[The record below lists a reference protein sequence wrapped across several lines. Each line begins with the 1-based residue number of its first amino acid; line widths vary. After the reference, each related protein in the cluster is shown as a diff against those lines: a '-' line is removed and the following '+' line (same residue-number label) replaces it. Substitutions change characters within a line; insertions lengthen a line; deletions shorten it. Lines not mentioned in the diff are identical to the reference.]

1 MPLITLR
8 DESIQQGD
16 FYVPRFEI
24 KIAGVNLPLDVLR
37 DVEQVTYKDNVKELD
52 SFELTVNNW
61 DAEAQDFKYVGS
73 ETADSLAKNPLHL
86 LFNPCRHNVD
96 VFMGYGENLSLMV
109 TGNFTTLEPNF
120 SSGAP
125 TLNVRGLNVLHQL
138 RRKPFSYAWEG
149 EKTSKIA
156 KSFETLPDPS
166 DRKQKRFPLP
176 VEIDPNSIEK
186 EKKITYLAQNNQY
199 DIDFLLALARRI
211 GYVVFVKEE
220 ERKKN
225 RVVKPRRLYFGPSDA
240 NHPGLRPVTF
250 ELKWGISLMDFKPT
264 LTTANQIK
272 SVTVHGWNRSTKQPI
287 TGRASLDDPKSKLNR
302 DLYKH
307 LENCDAREERVVDEP
322 VFTQD
327 EADERARGILLE
339 RSKDLVKASGTCVG
353 LPDLRAGQRV
363 RIAGLGARFSGEY
376 FITDT
381 THTIND
387 AGYVTKFNGRREEPG
402 K

>member
-1 MPLITLR
+1 MPLVTLR

-61 DAEAQDFKYVGS
+61 DAEAQDFKYVGA
-73 ETADSLAKNPLHL
+73 ETADSLTKNPLHL

-96 VFMGYGENLSLMV
+96 VFMGYGETLSLMV
-109 TGNFTTLEPNF
+109 TGNFTTLEPSF

-138 RRKPFSYAWEG
+138 RKKPFSYAWEG

-220 ERKKN
+220 ELKKN

-381 THTIND
+381 THTISD
-387 AGYVTKFNGRREEPG
+387 AGYITKFNGRREEPG

>member
-1 MPLITLR
+1 MPLVTLR

-52 SFELTVNNW
+52 SLELTVNNW

-240 NHPGLRPVTF
+240 NHPALRPVTF

-381 THTIND
+381 THTISD
-387 AGYVTKFNGRREEPG
+387 GGYVTKFNGRREEPA

>member
-1 MPLITLR
+1 MPLVTLR
-8 DESIQQGD
+8 DESKLRGD

-24 KIAGVNLPLDVLR
+24 KIAGINLPLDVLR

-61 DAEAQDFKYVGS
+61 DAETQDFKYVGS

-120 SSGAP
+120 SGGAP

-186 EKKITYLAQNNQY
+186 EEKITYLAQNNQY

-220 ERKKN
+220 ERKKK

-240 NHPGLRPVTF
+240 KHPDSPKIF

-287 TGRASLDDPKSKLNR
+287 TGRASLDDAKSKLNR

-322 VFTQD
+322 VCSQK

-363 RIAGLGARFSGEY
+363 KIAGLGARFSGEY

-381 THTIND
+381 THTISE
-387 AGYVTKFNGRREEPG
+387 AGYITKFNGRREEPG

>member
-1 MPLITLR
+1 MPLVTLR

-211 GYVVFVKEE
+211 GYVVFVK
-220 ERKKN
+220 
-225 RVVKPRRLYFGPSDA
+225 PRRLYFGPSDA

>member
-1 MPLITLR
+1 MPLVTLR
-8 DESIQQGD
+8 DESKLRGD

-61 DAEAQDFKYVGS
+61 DTEAQDFKYVGS

-120 SSGAP
+120 SGGAP

-186 EKKITYLAQNNQY
+186 EEKITYLAQNNQY

-240 NHPGLRPVTF
+240 KHPDGPKIF

-322 VFTQD
+322 VCSQK

-339 RSKDLVKASGTCVG
+339 RSKDLVKASATCVG
-353 LPDLRAGQRV
+353 LPELRAGQRV
-363 RIAGLGARFSGEY
+363 KIAGLGARFSGEY

-381 THTIND
+381 THTISD
-387 AGYVTKFNGRREEPG
+387 GGYVTKFNGRREEPA

>member
-1 MPLITLR
+1 MPLVTLR
-8 DESIQQGD
+8 DESKLRGD

-61 DAEAQDFKYVGS
+61 DADAQDFKYVGS

-96 VFMGYGENLSLMV
+96 VFMGYGENLSLIV

-120 SSGAP
+120 SDGAP
-125 TLNVRGLNVLHQL
+125 KLNVRGLNVLHQL

-149 EKTSKIA
+149 ETTSKIA

-186 EKKITYLAQNNQY
+186 EEKITYLAQNNQY

-211 GYVVFVKEE
+211 SYVVFVKEE

-240 NHPGLRPVTF
+240 KHPDSLRTF

-322 VFTQD
+322 VFSQK

-363 RIAGLGARFSGEY
+363 RIAGLGVRFSGEY

-381 THTIND
+381 THTISE
-387 AGYVTKFNGRREEPG
+387 AGYITKFNGRREEPG

>member
-1 MPLITLR
+1 MPLVTLR

-327 EADERARGILLE
+327 EADERAMGILLE

-353 LPDLRAGQRV
+353 LPELRAGQRV
-363 RIAGLGARFSGEY
+363 KIAGLGARFSGEY

-381 THTIND
+381 THTISD
-387 AGYVTKFNGRREEPG
+387 GGYVTKFNGRREEPA

>member
-1 MPLITLR
+1 MPLVTLR
-8 DESIQQGD
+8 DESIRRGD

-61 DAEAQDFKYVGS
+61 DAETQDFKYVGS
-73 ETADSLAKNPLHL
+73 ETADSLTKNPLHL

-211 GYVVFVKEE
+211 GYVVFVKEKE
-220 ERKKN
+220 LKKN

-272 SVTVHGWNRSTKQPI
+272 SVTVHGWNRSAKQPI

>member
-1 MPLITLR
+1 MPLVTLR
-8 DESIQQGD
+8 DESIRRGD
-16 FYVPRFEI
+16 FYVPRFEV

-61 DAEAQDFKYVGS
+61 DAETQDFKYVGS

-211 GYVVFVKEE
+211 GYVVFVKEKE
-220 ERKKN
+220 LKKN

>member
-1 MPLITLR
+1 MPLVTLR
-8 DESIQQGD
+8 DESIRLGD

-211 GYVVFVKEE
+211 GYVVFVKEKE
-220 ERKKN
+220 LKKN

-381 THTIND
+381 THTISD

>member
-1 MPLITLR
+1 MPLVTLR
-8 DESIQQGD
+8 DESIRRGD
-16 FYVPRFEI
+16 FYVPRFEV

-61 DAEAQDFKYVGS
+61 DAKAQDFKYVGS
-73 ETADSLAKNPLHL
+73 ETADSLTKNPLHL

-211 GYVVFVKEE
+211 GYVVFVKEKE
-220 ERKKN
+220 LKKN

-381 THTIND
+381 THTISD
-387 AGYVTKFNGRREEPG
+387 AGYITKFNGRREEPG

>member
-1 MPLITLR
+1 MPLVTLR

-240 NHPGLRPVTF
+240 NHPDGPKIF

>member
-1 MPLITLR
+1 MPLVTLR
-8 DESIQQGD
+8 DESKLRGD

-61 DAEAQDFKYVGS
+61 DADAHDFKYVGS

-96 VFMGYGENLSLMV
+96 VFMGYGENLSLIV

-120 SSGAP
+120 SDGAP
-125 TLNVRGLNVLHQL
+125 KLNVRGLNVLHQL

-149 EKTSKIA
+149 ETTSKIA

-186 EKKITYLAQNNQY
+186 EEKITYLAQNNQY

-211 GYVVFVKEE
+211 SYVVFVKEE

-240 NHPGLRPVTF
+240 KHPDSLRTF

-322 VFTQD
+322 VFSQK

-363 RIAGLGARFSGEY
+363 RIAGLGVRFSGEY

-381 THTIND
+381 THTISE
-387 AGYVTKFNGRREEPG
+387 AGYITKFNGRREEPG

>member
-1 MPLITLR
+1 MPLVTLR
-8 DESIQQGD
+8 DESIRRGD
-16 FYVPRFEI
+16 FYVPRFEV

-211 GYVVFVKEE
+211 GYVVFVKEKE
-220 ERKKN
+220 LKKN

-381 THTIND
+381 THTISD
-387 AGYVTKFNGRREEPG
+387 AGYITKFNGRREEPG

>member
-1 MPLITLR
+1 MPLVTLR

-125 TLNVRGLNVLHQL
+125 TLNGRGLNVLHQL

>member
-1 MPLITLR
+1 MPLVTLR

>member
-1 MPLITLR
+1 MPLVTLR
-8 DESIQQGD
+8 DESIRRGD
-16 FYVPRFEI
+16 FYVPRFEV

-211 GYVVFVKEE
+211 GYVVFVKEKE
-220 ERKKN
+220 LKKN

>member
-220 ERKKN
+220 ERTKN

-240 NHPGLRPVTF
+240 NHPGLCPVTF

-381 THTIND
+381 THTISD
-387 AGYVTKFNGRREEPG
+387 AGYITKFNGRREEPG

>member
-1 MPLITLR
+1 
-8 DESIQQGD
+8 
-16 FYVPRFEI
+16 
-24 KIAGVNLPLDVLR
+24 
-37 DVEQVTYKDNVKELD
+37 
-52 SFELTVNNW
+52 LTVNNW
-61 DAEAQDFKYVGS
+61 DTEAQDFKYVGS

-120 SSGAP
+120 SGGAP

-327 EADERARGILLE
+327 EADERAMGILLE

-353 LPDLRAGQRV
+353 LPELRAGQRV
-363 RIAGLGARFSGEY
+363 KIAGLGARFSGEY

-381 THTIND
+381 THTISD
-387 AGYVTKFNGRREEPG
+387 GGYVTKFNGRREEPA

>member
-1 MPLITLR
+1 MPLVTLR

-125 TLNVRGLNVLHQL
+125 TLNVRGLNVLHKL

-149 EKTSKIA
+149 EKTSNIA

-176 VEIDPNSIEK
+176 VEIDPNSIET
-186 EKKITYLAQNNQY
+186 EEKITYLAQNNQY

-240 NHPGLRPVTF
+240 KHPDSPKTF

-327 EADERARGILLE
+327 EADERAMGILLE

-353 LPDLRAGQRV
+353 LPELRAGQRV
-363 RIAGLGARFSGEY
+363 KIAGLGARFSGEY

>member
-1 MPLITLR
+1 MPLVTLR

-327 EADERARGILLE
+327 EADERAMGILLE

>member
-1 MPLITLR
+1 MPLVTLR
-8 DESIQQGD
+8 DESKLRGD
-16 FYVPRFEI
+16 FYVPRFEV

-96 VFMGYGENLSLMV
+96 VFMGYGENLSLIV

-120 SSGAP
+120 SDGAP
-125 TLNVRGLNVLHQL
+125 KLNVRGLNVLHQL

-186 EKKITYLAQNNQY
+186 EEKITYLAQNNQY

-220 ERKKN
+220 ERKKD

-240 NHPGLRPVTF
+240 KHPDSPKTF

-264 LTTANQIK
+264 LTTANQVK

-363 RIAGLGARFSGEY
+363 KIAGLGARFSGEY

-381 THTIND
+381 THTISD
-387 AGYVTKFNGRREEPG
+387 AGYITKFNGRREEPG

>member
-1 MPLITLR
+1 MPLVTLR
-8 DESIQQGD
+8 DESKLRGD

-52 SFELTVNNW
+52 SFEVTVNNW
-61 DAEAQDFKYVGS
+61 DAEAQDFKYVGA

-120 SSGAP
+120 SASAAP
-125 TLNVRGLNVLHQL
+125 TLNVRGLNILHKL
-138 RRKPFSYAWEG
+138 RRKQFSYAWND
-149 EKTSKIA
+149 EKSSKIA

-166 DRKQKRFPLP
+166 DRTKKRFPLP

-186 EKKITYLAQNNQY
+186 EEKITYLAQNNQY
-199 DIDFLLALARRI
+199 DIDFLLALARRV

-220 ERKKN
+220 EREKK
-225 RVVKPRRLYFGPSDA
+225 RVVKQRRLYFGPSDA
-240 NHPGLRPVTF
+240 KQPDSPKTF

-264 LTTANQIK
+264 LSTANQIK
-272 SVTVHGWNRSTKQPI
+272 SVTVHGWNRSTKKPI
-287 TGRASLDDPKSKLNR
+287 TGQASLDNPKLKLNR
-302 DLYKH
+302 DLYKQ
-307 LENCDAREERVVDEP
+307 LETCDAREERVVDEP
-322 VFTQD
+322 VFTQK
-327 EADERARGILLE
+327 EADERARAILLE
-339 RSKDLVKASGTCVG
+339 RGKDLVKAGGTCVG
-353 LPDLRAGQRV
+353 LPELRAGRRV

-381 THTIND
+381 THTISD
-387 AGYVTKFNGRREEPG
+387 GGYITKFNARREEQG

>member
-1 MPLITLR
+1 MPLVTLR
-8 DESIQQGD
+8 DESIRRGD
-16 FYVPRFEI
+16 FYVPRFEV

-61 DAEAQDFKYVGS
+61 DAKAQDFKYVGS

-211 GYVVFVKEE
+211 GYVVFVKEKE
-220 ERKKN
+220 LKKN

-381 THTIND
+381 THTISD
-387 AGYVTKFNGRREEPG
+387 AGYITKFNGRREEPG

>member
-1 MPLITLR
+1 MPLVTLR
-8 DESIQQGD
+8 DESIRRGD
-16 FYVPRFEI
+16 FYVPRLVVKF
-24 KIAGVNLPLDVLR
+24 AGVYLPVDVLR

-61 DAEAQDFKYVGS
+61 DAETQDFKYVGS
-73 ETADSLAKNPLHL
+73 ETADSLTKNPLHL

-211 GYVVFVKEE
+211 GYVVFVKEKE
-220 ERKKN
+220 LKKN

-272 SVTVHGWNRSTKQPI
+272 SVIVHGWNRSTKQPI

-381 THTIND
+381 THTISD
-387 AGYVTKFNGRREEPG
+387 AGYITKFNGRREEPG